1 MTDLPLR
8 CICGYQSKIN
18 RLETELQITERRL
31 QQTINNLEHSITD
44 NYALR
49 NKLGEEKKTRTAIEH
64 ALKHTLERLEL
75 AQHQLG
81 IANEKTN

>member
-1 MTDLPLR
+1 MNDLPLR
-8 CICGYQSKIN
+8 CICGYQPKIN
-18 RLETELQITERRL
+18 RLETELEITERRL

-64 ALKHTLERLEL
+64 ALKHTMQKLEQ
-75 AQHQLG
+75 AQQQLG
-81 IANEKTN
+81 ITNGDR

>member
-8 CICGYQSKIN
+8 CICGYQNKIN
-18 RLETELQITERRL
+18 RLETELEITERRL

-64 ALKHTLERLEL
+64 TLAYTLQKLKL

-81 IANEKTN
+81 ITNDDR

>member
-18 RLETELQITERRL
+18 RLETELAITERRL

-64 ALKHTLERLEL
+64 TLAYTLQKLKL
-75 AQHQLG
+75 AQDQLG
-81 IANEKTN
+81 ITNGDR